1 MASSAATNYS
11 TAKRAPRARRARLV
25 RPGQSSAVERSRAAG
40 ATKRRGERLEL
51 QGVLGFGSS
60 CRRPVRFA
68 AEVSFRFE
76 DPYAHAQTID
86 YTSAS
91 LSAGRFV
98 FCQRRGSSSG
108 LRLSIH
114 HKSCR
119 HADRDKR
126 DNQKSGWSK
135 SRDRKSRSRRPI
147 GPWTHRGG
155 FLNGLPHYRRR
166 RARGVHCL
174 AGSVFA
180 VVGKHFLI
188 DHRTRLGG
196 DCSSKGPAVESVF
209 GGCRATHQTSSAG
222 AHLVTEEV
230 FRRR

>member
-1 MASSAATNYS
+1 MSLPLASSAATNYS
-11 TAKRAPRARRARLV
+11 TAKSG
-25 RPGQSSAVERSRAAG
+25 RPSRASMSALALSERG
-40 ATKRRGERLEL
+40 ATKRRGGRLEL
-51 QGVLGFGSS
+51 QGVLRFHSS
-60 CRRPVRFA
+60 CCRPVRFA
-68 AEVSFRFE
+68 AEESGSIE
-76 DPYAHAQTID
+76 DPYARPQTID

-98 FCQRRGSSSG
+98 FCQRRGSSSR
-108 LRLSIH
+108 LRRSIH

-135 SRDRKSRSRRPI
+135 SRDRSSRPRRPH

-155 FLNGLPHYRRR
+155 FLNGVPHYRRR
-166 RARGVHCL
+166 RARGVHRL
-174 AGSVFA
+174 AGPVSA

-196 DCSSKGPAVESVF
+196 DCSSKGP
-209 GGCRATHQTSSAG
+209 GCRIRFRGPPGDASSVQCWRAPCDRKS
-222 AHLVTEEV
+222 
-230 FRRR
+230 F